1 MFYPNNN
8 KYGPPEKKPYI
19 IMIPVSAIW
28 KWFKKRKKI
37 RKLVEQ
43 NVFVGKVKPQMDP
56 IQWDQV

>member
-1 MFYPNNN
+1 MFYPNDN

-37 RKLVEQ
+37 MRK
-43 NVFVGKVKPQMDP
+43 K
-56 IQWDQV
+56 